1 MKINAD
7 ILSRFALHDLRRHIL
22 STIAYFDMFHYPLT
36 MDEIY
41 LYLPVKCD
49 ATDFEFALKY
59 LVIDRMVYHFDKFY
73 TLKNEY
79 FLIERRLRGNARATK
94 MMDTA
99 KQVSNLLVRFPFVK
113 GIAISGSLSK
123 NFADED
129 SDIDLFIITA
139 KNRLWIART
148 LMHCFK
154 KLTFLVKRE
163 HYFCMNYYIDEEEL
177 QIREKNI
184 YTAIEIATLV
194 PVHGDTT
201 FEQFYAANNWT
212 RNYLPNKYMRLTTA
226 KSLKRPWLKRAFE
239 WLFNNQLG
247 VALDDLLMRIT
258 TERWDKKRQQKKL
271 NIKGLIMG
279 MDAGKHY
286 AKPDPKN
293 FQEKLILKYQL
304 KLSQILEPREGSA
317 VN

>member
-49 ATDFEFALKY
+49 AIDFEFALKY

-99 KQVSNLLVRFPFVK
+99 KQVSNLLVCFPFVK

-184 YTAIEIATLV
+184 YTAIEIATLI

-226 KSLKRPWLKRAFE
+226 KSLKHSWLKRAFE

>member
-7 ILSRFALHDLRRHIL
+7 ILSHFALHDLRRHIL

-36 MDEIY
+36 VDEIY

-49 ATDFEFALKY
+49 ATDFEFALKH
-59 LVIDRMVYHFDKFY
+59 LVIDRMVYHFDRFY

-94 MMDTA
+94 MIDTA

-113 GIAISGSLSK
+113 GVAISGSLSK

-139 KNRLWIART
+139 KNRLWITRT

-184 YTAIEIATLV
+184 YTAIEIATLI

-201 FEQFYAANNWT
+201 FELFYAANNWT

-226 KSLKRPWLKRAFE
+226 KSLKRSWLKRALE

-247 VALDDLLMRIT
+247 VALDNLLMRIT
-258 TERWDKKRQQKKL
+258 TERWDKKRRQKKL

>member
-1 MKINAD
+1 
-7 ILSRFALHDLRRHIL
+7 
-22 STIAYFDMFHYPLT
+22 

-41 LYLPVKCD
+41 LYLPMKCD
-49 ATDFEFALKY
+49 PTDFEYALKY

-79 FLIERRLRGNARATK
+79 FLVERRLRGNARAEK
-94 MMDTA
+94 MMGIA
-99 KQVSNLLVRFPFVK
+99 KKVSNLLVRFPFVK

-129 SDIDLFIITA
+129 SDIDLFIITS

-163 HYFCMNYYIDEEEL
+163 QYFCMNYYIDEEEL

-184 YTAIEIATLV
+184 YTAIEIATLI
-194 PVHGDTT
+194 PIHGDTT
-201 FEQFYAANNWT
+201 FEQFYMVNNWY
-212 RNYLPNKYMRLTTA
+212 RNYLPNKCMRLTTA
-226 KSLKRPWLKRAFE
+226 KSLKRSWLKRAIE
-239 WLFNNQLG
+239 WLLNSSPGNS
-247 VALDDLLMRIT
+247 LDNLLMNIT
-258 TERWDKKRQQKKL
+258 MRRWNKKRQQKKL

-293 FQEKLILKYQL
+293 FQEKLILRYQV
-304 KLSQILEPREGSA
+304 KLSQILSHWEGSA

>member
-1 MKINAD
+1 
-7 ILSRFALHDLRRHIL
+7 
-22 STIAYFDMFHYPLT
+22 

-49 ATDFEFALKY
+49 PAEFEFALKY
-59 LVIDRMVYHFDKFY
+59 LVIDRTVYHFGKFY
-73 TLKNEY
+73 TLKNDY
-79 FLIERRLRGNARATK
+79 FLVERRLQGNARAAK
-94 MMDTA
+94 MMVTA
-99 KQVSNLLVRFPFVK
+99 KKVSSLLARFPFVK

-129 SDIDLFIITA
+129 SDIDLFIIAA

-154 KLTFLVKRE
+154 KLAFLVKRE

-184 YTAIEIATLV
+184 YTAIEIATLM
-194 PVHGDTT
+194 PLHGDTT
-201 FEQFYAANNWT
+201 FEQFYMANNWT
-212 RNYLPNKYMRLTTA
+212 RNHLPNKYMRLTTA
-226 KSLKRPWLKRAFE
+226 KSLKGSWLKRAFE
-239 WLFNNQLG
+239 WLFNNRPG
-247 VALDDLLMRIT
+247 NALDDLLMRIT
-258 TERWDKKRQQKKL
+258 IERWDKKRQQKKL
-271 NIKGLIMG
+271 NIKGLIMA
-279 MDAGKHY
+279 MDGGKHY

-304 KLSQILEPREGSA
+304 KLSQILGHREGSA